1 MKQPFPYTRIISY
14 GCSFTAGSELTDHD
28 VIGITEEELS
38 ACARRNKYNGSH
50 EILQHFSSGAAEF
63 LELRQ
68 RILESNR
75 TKSWPNYIA
84 QKYNIPLLNRGIPG
98 SSLSHTSYCILQD
111 IHNKITQPTDLILV
125 GITSPNRWFQFTHTG
140 NPFYGVMNGGW
151 SKLKHARATEK
162 YREELE
168 NNWFNMYNILYSHNK
183 EILFLSNLSD
193 TMNGQIKM
201 CYALAATPKDML
213 SCYEKQDSEFVSFCD
228 KLVPNKHFLYA
239 EDSMSGISGK
249 QDYSTHH
256 MFGHPR
262 VESHIKFANILIEK
276 LEEMYSD

>member
-1 MKQPFPYTRIISY
+1 VKQPFPYTRIISY